1 MTEKTLT
8 RADLST
14 RINKKL
20 GISQTEAAAVV
31 DGILEELSATL
42 KTEDEVKLSGFG
54 NFIVH
59 KKKERTGRN
68 PKTGKT
74 AKISARKSVSFHPS
88 QMLKKAVNEGQAS

>member
-8 RADLST
+8 RADLSAK
-14 RINKKL
+14 INKKL
-20 GISQTEAAAVV
+20 GFSQSEAAVVV
-31 DGILEELSATL
+31 DGILEEISNTL

-54 NFIVH
+54 NFVVH

-74 AKISARKSVSFHPS
+74 AKITARKSVSFHPS
-88 QMLKKAVNEGQAS
+88 QMLKKQVNG

>member
-1 MTEKTLT
+1 MSGRTLT
-8 RADLST
+8 RADIASNVT
-14 RINKKL
+14 RKL
-20 GISQTEAAAVV
+20 GVSQIESAELL
-31 DGILEELSATL
+31 DGMLEEISEGL
-42 KTEDEVKLSGFG
+42 KKSGLVKLSGFG

-88 QMLKKAVNEGQAS
+88 QMLKKQVNG